1 MPHESLLTVEV
12 YGTKFCG
19 KPRSN
24 GRGTFQQVGGAGWYI
39 GEFSGCAANGFGVV
53 EWSNGATWSGR
64 WANGVRRVE
73 MDAPSCPITIDPPT
87 VCLAA
92 WQVRDGHVVYRFND
106 GSVGYGLFNR
116 GAAVSYARPRLRW
129 DRAPVRPTYRYALTS
144 SDRALPL
151 TTSAPGPGS
160 LMPHLC

>member
-1 MPHESLLTVEV
+1 MPLESVTGEV
-12 YGTKFCG
+12 YGTKFYG

-64 WANGVRRVE
+64 WTDGVRRVKL
-73 MDAPSCPITIDPPT
+73 DAPSCPLTIHPRT

-92 WQVRDGHVVYRFND
+92 RQVRDGHVVYRFND
-106 GSVGYGLFNR
+106 GSVGYGLFKR

-129 DRAPVRPTYRYALTS
+129 DRATVRPTYRYALTS